1 MTRLKSQEMSDTIEL
16 PITFTHEAPDG
27 YRYEVFRKK
36 ANVLS
41 IWTVH
46 CRGFNY
52 NGHDP
57 TYCIWG
63 FYDIKRG
70 IYYSPIN
77 HKQLGNAIDIKDT
90 SPYTAMPKPKVK
102 INLLDFLL

>member
-1 MTRLKSQEMSDTIEL
+1 MTRLKSQEMSDIIEL

-41 IWTVH
+41 IWTV
-46 CRGFNY
+46 CDREFIY
-52 NGHDP
+52 NDGNDS
-57 TYCIWG
+57 YCIWG
-63 FYDIKRG
+63 FYDTKRG

-77 HKQLGNAIDIKDT
+77 HKQLGDSIDIKDT
-90 SPYTAMPKPKVK
+90 TPYTAMPKPKVK